1 MSPLTNCARIDC
13 ESGDNMSNGSF
24 NEYQIPKSR
33 GHKTRGRKHQHKYRK
48 DIICPECGR
57 NSVYRNQMG
66 SVVSLKCLIRDCK
79 NNWYEHIDPND
90 KEKSSK

>member
-1 MSPLTNCARIDC
+1 MSPQKKYANIDC
-13 ESGDNMSNGSF
+13 ESGDNVSNNY

-33 GHKTRGRKHQHKYRK
+33 GHKTRGQKHQHKYRK

-66 SVVSLKCLIRDCK
+66 TVVSMKCLIRDCK
-79 NNWYEHIDPND
+79 FNWYEHVDLED
-90 KEKSSK
+90 EE